1 MASFPL
7 KIIIIGA
14 GTAVLGQGGAMAIED
29 AVCIAR
35 LLPADTPASEVEDR
49 VKLYEEIGY
58 KRAEYVREQTRRN
71 GLDEEE
77 RSSGGFTFLVFL
89 LASIISFPC

>member
-7 KIIIIGA
+7 KIIITGA

-35 LLPADTPASEVEDR
+35 RLPADTPASEVE
-49 VKLYEEIGY
+49 
-58 KRAEYVREQTRRN
+58 
-71 GLDEEE
+71 E
-77 RSSGGFTFLVFL
+77 R
-89 LASIISFPC
+89 